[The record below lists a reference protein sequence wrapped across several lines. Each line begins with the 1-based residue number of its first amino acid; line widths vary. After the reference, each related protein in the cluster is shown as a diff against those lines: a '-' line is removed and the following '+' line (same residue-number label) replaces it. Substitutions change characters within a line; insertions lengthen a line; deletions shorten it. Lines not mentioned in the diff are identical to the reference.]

1 MHVQRHAPWIGALL
15 LALLQIA
22 LFHDLRHDDAYIT
35 YRYGQN
41 LARGEGLDFN
51 SGERHLATTSP
62 GQALISAAVYSVAGQ
77 QATPSVMAA
86 LGCLGWSAQ
95 ALAVY
100 YLLLP
105 LIGRLRAAGVA
116 LAFGLGAAGSYHWV
130 ALETHLAV
138 ACTLWALAL
147 AQREQL
153 AQRGKWTATAA
164 LCAVAGLLR
173 PDAYLLTVLLG
184 GACIWHL
191 RRRILD
197 LWRPAVVFAAIS
209 APWYIFATWY
219 YGSPLPQS
227 AVTKFQRVELSEYAA
242 HIAEHAAGV
251 LLLRPGFGVTLVAW
265 TLVIVGTVWLLRTHH
280 HRAPL
285 LWTLPTYGAAHFAAY
300 LVLRPYAD
308 HTWHLYPG
316 VAVFVVLALASI
328 AAATGGPG
336 SVAIDSSGVG
346 SAGAG
351 PRNLVALVLVLLLAS
366 YGARFVGEARGHATA
381 YWSGARDQ
389 VYRQMADHLRAHTQP
404 DDLIL
409 SVEVGTLAYWSD
421 RPMADL
427 GGLVTPPNQ
436 LATKLEGSPDGPH
449 RWMVLD
455 KLYLH
460 LAGGRR
466 PIAGFRAGDSESG
479 DFQAY
484 LFDLEPNPTP
494 GTD

>member
-1 MHVQRHAPWIGALL
+1 MHAPWIGALL
-15 LALLQIA
+15 LALLQIV

-41 LARGEGLDFN
+41 LARGEGLVFN
-51 SGERHLATTSP
+51 PGEPHLATTSP
-62 GQALISAAVYSVAGQ
+62 GQALISAAVYRVAGQ

-95 ALAVY
+95 ALAIY
-100 YLLLP
+100 TLLLP
-105 LIGRLRAAGVA
+105 VLGRLRATGVA

-147 AQREQL
+147 ALRDQPTREL
-153 AQRGKWTATAA
+153 AERQPWAAIAA
-164 LCAVAGLLR
+164 LCALAGLLR
-173 PDAYLLTVLLG
+173 PDAYLVSVILG
-184 GACIWHL
+184 GVCIWSL
-191 RRRILD
+191 RRRLAA
-197 LWRPAVVFAAIS
+197 LWRPAAVFAALS
-209 APWYIFATWY
+209 APWYLFATWT

-227 AVTKFQRVELSEYAA
+227 AVTKFQRVGLGEYAA
-242 HIAEHAAGV
+242 HIAEHAAGT
-251 LLLRPGFGVTLVAW
+251 LFLQPSLGVTLVGW
-265 TLVIVGTVWLLRTHH
+265 TLVAAGTIWLLWTYR
-280 HRAPL
+280 HRSPL
-285 LWTLPTYGAAHFAAY
+285 LWTLPAYGAAHFVAY

-316 VAVFVVLALASI
+316 VTVFVVLALASV
-328 AAATGGPG
+328 AAAARDPGAVATGT
-336 SVAIDSSGVG
+336 SR
-346 SAGAG
+346 AGL
-351 PRNLVALVLVLLLAS
+351 RHLVTLVLVLLLAS
-366 YGARFVGEARGHATA
+366 YGARFVAEARGHASA

-389 VYRQMADHLRAHTQP
+389 VYRQMADRLRAHTAP

-427 GGLVTPPNQ
+427 GGLVTPPDQ
-436 LATKLEGSPDGPH
+436 LAAKLEGSADGPH

-466 PIAGFRAGDSESG
+466 PIAGFRAGDSGSG
-479 DFQAY
+479 EFQAY
-484 LFDLEPNPTP
+484 LFDLEPTPTP